1 MFTGIIEELGTVDRP
16 TLRAFASSA
25 GRVLEDMQA
34 GASIAVSGRLPHGGR
49 FRRRFLLSRRQPGNV
64 AKPATWAIWA
74 MAHPS
79 T

>member
-1 MFTGIIEELGTVDRP
+1 MFTGIIEELGTVDRA

-25 GRVLEDMQA
+25 A
-34 GASIAVSGRLPHGGR
+34 GAGGHASGREHRGQRRLPHGGR
-49 FRRRFLLSRRQPGNV
+49 FRRRFLLSRRQ
-64 AKPATWAIWA
+64 ARKRCEPATWAIWA